1 MESTKD
7 AGDKK
12 RKRAIKVEPGTAA
25 GDAKA
30 DPKKLRVRT
39 LYLYLIVIVIIS
51 YRFEKY
57 PDVNSSDCY
66 VS

>member
-39 LYLYLIVIVIIS
+39 LYLQ
-51 YRFEKY
+51 RKR
-57 PDVNSSDCY
+57 NCY
-66 VS
+66 HFLPF